1 MHPVLKWS
9 LILFAAI
16 VFTAPTLGAQIL
28 GAGVD
33 AIQGAI
39 HSLQVFGASVVPK

>member
-9 LILFAAI
+9 LILFVVI
-16 VFTAPTLGAQIL
+16 VLTAPTLGAQLL

-33 AIQGAI
+33 AVQAAI
-39 HSLQVFGASVVPK
+39 ASLQTFGQAVVPK